1 MAALSLTCKQCN
13 ASLKS
18 VKEAQ
23 DHGEATGHSQFE
35 ESTEPVLNLQC
46 TICGKPC
53 RNQTEKD
60 MHSRHTGHLE
70 FQNKTDEATAIHTES
85 EMQQASEAMHEALK
99 GDSAASAAVSDME
112 VDAALEMVPAAVST
126 ELRQQLEDMGFSA
139 NKATRALH
147 FCGQE
152 SLEAAVTWLAQ
163 HEEDTGLDEPLL
175 IPKTQPKKK
184 LTPEEAAQAA
194 EDLRKKIKAKNQKEE
209 AELEKLREKERIR
222 AGKELLEAK
231 RKEDDLKLKRN
242 LEMRRIEK
250 EEEQR
255 ARDRIRVK
263 LEEDRRARRRKMGLP
278 EELTEEEK
286 AQEAA
291 AAAQKAGA
299 AKKKGSFV
307 TVKPVSA
314 LEDVLKHAGG
324 GVSGFHHG
332 SHAKAASA
340 LSTAV
345 SQQCHTVPTRS
356 AVAEKLRAKLVEI
369 KKSHPDNSAGVTT
382 CFQTMQKYLANIY
395 KDPSQ
400 DKFRNIR
407 LSNPAFQQ
415 RVGAFAGSI
424 EALELCGFKKSADG
438 DSLSMSHQDAQP
450 EVLTIAGSEL
460 NNALSNPFFGML

>member
-1 MAALSLTCKQCN
+1 M
-13 ASLKS
+13 
-18 VKEAQ
+18 
-23 DHGEATGHSQFE
+23 
-35 ESTEPVLNLQC
+35 LNLQC

-307 TVKPVSA
+307 TVKPVS
-314 LEDVLKHAGG
+314 
-324 GVSGFHHG
+324 
-332 SHAKAASA
+332 
-340 LSTAV
+340 
-345 SQQCHTVPTRS
+345 
-356 AVAEKLRAKLVEI
+356 VAEKLRAKLVEI

>member
-23 DHGEATGHSQFE
+23 SHGEATGHSQFE

-46 TICGKPC
+46 TICSKPC

-60 MHSRHTGHLE
+60 MHSRHTGHME

-85 EMQQASEAMHEALK
+85 EMQQASDAMREALK
-99 GDSAASAAVSDME
+99 GDSAASAAVSDMD
-112 VDAALEMVPAAVST
+112 VDAALEMVPAAVNT

-175 IPKTQPKKK
+175 IPKTKPKKK
-184 LTPEEAAQAA
+184 LTQEEAAQAA

-242 LEMRRIEK
+242 LELRRIEK

-263 LEEDRRARRRKMGLP
+263 LEEDRRARRRRLGLP

-291 AAAQKAGA
+291 AAAQKAEA

-307 TVKPVSA
+307 TVKPVS
-314 LEDVLKHAGG
+314 
-324 GVSGFHHG
+324 
-332 SHAKAASA
+332 
-340 LSTAV
+340 
-345 SQQCHTVPTRS
+345 
-356 AVAEKLRAKLVEI
+356 VAEKLRAKLVEI
-369 KKSHPDNSAGVTT
+369 KKAHPDNSAGVTT
-382 CFQTMQKYLANIY
+382 CFQTMQKYLANVY

-407 LSNPAFQQ
+407 VSNPAFQQ

-424 EALELCGFKKSADG
+424 EALELCGFKRSVDG
-438 DSLSMSHQDAQP
+438 DSLSMSQQDAQP
-450 EVLTIAGSEL
+450 EILTTAGSEL
-460 NNALSNPFFGML
+460 NNALNNPFFGML